1 MDLEWKKSALN
12 AFAIGAE
19 QVITQEETAE
29 TIVPDYCPD
38 IARIIDGEGRVFLH
52 RREVSGGRG
61 EVSGVVRVTLLYVP
75 DGEGGIRSLVFSLPF
90 AAQAD
95 GMGDAV
101 CLLATAELES
111 MENRL
116 TNPRKVFARCRLA
129 LHLRPCFPSPMRFTS
144 DITAPPEA
152 GLEKRQEIQKTSLLT
167 AVAEKDFPFTDIWT
181 LSPGREGA
189 AEVLS
194 FRCEALVSECKRI
207 GGKCLVKGVFPV
219 SLLYRTAAGKCCR
232 ASSELPFSQILEL
245 GGEEDGAVDLC
256 LQLCGWDCEIA
267 PGDEEGRSFQVTL
280 SLHAAALLRR
290 ETELT
295 LLRDLYSTACDLSY
309 EAEPLSLTDCQDFE
323 PRRQSVRELLEIGVV
338 AETLLDLS
346 IRPGCATA
354 VREGEGG
361 SLHCPCR
368 IRALYLD
375 EGGVPLVAERSVDV
389 ACPLDWPEGSLVE
402 AAALCPE
409 EPQGSLGDRGI
420 EVRFLLEFRA
430 RAVRTRQRA
439 SIASAQMEKAD
450 LAGLPSLVLRSLGP
464 EETLWDLAKRCRSTV
479 PMILAA
485 NGLESEADAG
495 AGNLLLVP
503 RKRV

>member
-1 MDLEWKKSALN
+1 MELELKKAGFD
-12 AFAIGAE
+12 AYDTGAE
-19 QVITQEETAE
+19 LTLTQEETAE

-38 IARIIDGEGRVFLH
+38 IARIIDGEGRIFLH

-129 LHLRPCFPSPMRFTS
+129 LRLRPCFPSPMRFTS
-144 DITAPPEA
+144 DVTAPPEA

-194 FRCEALVSECKRI
+194 FRSEALVSECKRI
-207 GGKCLVKGVFPV
+207 GGKCLVKGIFPV

-245 GGEEDGAVDLC
+245 GGEEGGTVDLC

-280 SLHAAALLRR
+280 SLHAAMRR
-290 ETELT
+290 NPCPS
-295 LLRDLYSTACDLSY
+295 RTARTSNPAGRASGSFSKSAWWRRLCWTS
-309 EAEPLSLTDCQDFE
+309 ASAPAA
-323 PRRQSVRELLEIGVV
+323 PRRSGK
-338 AETLLDLS
+338 
-346 IRPGCATA
+346 GK
-354 VREGEGG
+354 
-361 SLHCPCR
+361 
-368 IRALYLD
+368 
-375 EGGVPLVAERSVDV
+375 
-389 ACPLDWPEGSLVE
+389 
-402 AAALCPE
+402 AAA
-409 EPQGSLGDRGI
+409 
-420 EVRFLLEFRA
+420 
-430 RAVRTRQRA
+430 
-439 SIASAQMEKAD
+439 
-450 LAGLPSLVLRSLGP
+450 
-464 EETLWDLAKRCRSTV
+464 STV
-479 PMILAA
+479 PAA
-485 NGLESEADAG
+485 SGHCTWTRAACRWWLSAAWMLPAPWTGRRAAWWRLRPSARKSPRG
-495 AGNLLLVP
+495 AWGIVASKSAFFWNSGPGSFGRVSGPASPLP
-503 RKRV
+503 RWRRQTSRAFPPWCSGAWVRRRRCGISPSVAAAPSP